1 MEQGKKPGAAARDEP
16 ASAPSVVADDSAF
29 TAFYRTFVPTLV
41 AFLRW
46 QGVPLR
52 DAADIAQETMIEA
65 YRRWQTIEH
74 PPAWTRRV
82 ASRMWARRV
91 AQVVDG
97 SAAESVA
104 DPPTAAAEEAELARP
119 ATGLLAITD
128 VTAWEERHDV
138 LLALETLPPR
148 QRQVLAWTL
157 ADYTPTEI
165 ADELKMSPE
174 AVRASLLKARRA
186 LAAHPRLWQ
195 DRP

>member
-1 MEQGKKPGAAARDEP
+1 MEQRKPRSGARSAEDDAATMLKGATHHE
-16 ASAPSVVADDSAF
+16 AF
-29 TAFYRTFVPTLV
+29 TAFYRAFAPTLI

-65 YRRWQTIEH
+65 YRRWATIDH
-74 PPAWTRRV
+74 PSAWARRV
-82 ASRMWARRV
+82 ASRMWARRL
-91 AQVVDG
+91 ATLPGDPG
-97 SAAESVA
+97 GAAA
-104 DPPTAAAEEAELARP
+104 TGPPPTEVPEQT
-119 ATGLLAITD
+119 TGLLAITD

-138 LLALETLPPR
+138 LLALEKLPPR

-165 ADELKMSPE
+165 AGELKMSPD

-186 LAAHPRLWQ
+186 LASDQHLWQ
-195 DRP
+195 DRS